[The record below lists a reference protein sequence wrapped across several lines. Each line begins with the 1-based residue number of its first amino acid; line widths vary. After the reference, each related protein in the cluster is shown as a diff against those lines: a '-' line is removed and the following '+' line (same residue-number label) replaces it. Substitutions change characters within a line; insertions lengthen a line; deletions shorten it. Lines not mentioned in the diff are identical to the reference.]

1 MSSLYTIDQ
10 MKLVSDWFE
19 GDGYTAEQVNMLGRG
34 GRLRLIKAVLEGRAE
49 IKILAERVTEREKI
63 VSLIHLKPVTSD
75 GRNGHQFI
83 EVMEF
88 NRFDLGKW
96 AKNCMTVGRDAQGNL
111 VVTSDSGQ
119 VYKPVVIKGEE
130 FEDDERITSNIRK
143 VVAGMKCLTPPWWL
157 APLLRE
163 AMSDEEIEALG
174 LDWLIVM
181 HEPITDS
188 DGSLL
193 LLGLNRF
200 DAGRGLGAYD
210 GYPTPRWFRRRGFV
224 FLAPQG

>member
-1 MSSLYTIDQ
+1 MATEQQIPKLAAGFVEHQREFAPLSVEDAQWAILN
-10 MKLVSDWFE
+10 MKDAIALAC
-19 GDGYTAEQVNMLGRG
+19 TAIRN
-34 GRLRLIKAVLEGRAE
+34 RA
-49 IKILAERVTEREKI
+49 KTAAKKI

-188 DGSLL
+188 DGRLS
-193 LLGLNRF
+193 LLGLSRY
-200 DAGRGLGAYD
+200 DAGRELFAYY